1 MHGIK
6 QDTKIELEQIK
17 PYSNVYLKNLLEH
30 LYILINIL
38 TLTLKPYIKHQNIII
53 KVLFEVEI

>member
-17 PYSNVYLKNLLEH
+17 PYGNVKFYLS
-30 LYILINIL
+30 IFTFLINIL
-38 TLTLKPYIKHQNIII
+38 TLTLKLYIKHQNIII